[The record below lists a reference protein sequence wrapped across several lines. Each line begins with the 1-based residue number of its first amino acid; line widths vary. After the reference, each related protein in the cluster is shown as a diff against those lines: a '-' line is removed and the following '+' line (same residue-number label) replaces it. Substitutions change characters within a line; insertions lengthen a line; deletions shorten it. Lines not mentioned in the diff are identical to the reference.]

1 MRSGRATPGY
11 LYNKHQD
18 GRTGRGPLGSD
29 GSTQNP
35 LEPRWVR
42 TAVEF
47 LLMECQPRG
56 CDPPYVY
63 WLSIRTFV
71 SKWRFPRR
79 TLDVIAMIELASPR
93 LRQSL
98 AALGSGYGL
107 NEESLAALGSGY
119 GLNEESLAALGFGYG
134 LNEESLAALDFGY
147 GLNKERP
154 GGFGRGFGIKENTD

>member
-11 LYNKHQD
+11 LYKENQD
-18 GRTGRGPLGSD
+18 GRTGRCPLGSD

-98 AALGSGYGL
+98 AALGF
-107 NEESLAALGSGY
+107 GY